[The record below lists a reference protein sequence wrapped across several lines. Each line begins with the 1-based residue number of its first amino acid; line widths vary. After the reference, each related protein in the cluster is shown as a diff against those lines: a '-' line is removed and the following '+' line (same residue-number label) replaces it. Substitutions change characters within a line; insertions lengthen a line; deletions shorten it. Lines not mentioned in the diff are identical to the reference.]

1 MRHYVTGRIYQLNKK
16 RLSSI
21 EDEQEG
27 RFHVLT
33 AELEVIE
40 VENNGIA
47 TACVAALEGSSGVRS
62 KGSRRSIVTPARCAT
77 RDALS
82 LFIDSNSPQQ

>member
-1 MRHYVTGRIYQLNKK
+1 MKFPDRN
-16 RLSSI
+16 RLQRLASI
-21 EDEQEG
+21 G
-27 RFHVLT
+27 
-33 AELEVIE
+33 A
-40 VENNGIA
+40 GAAA
-47 TACVAALEGSSGVRS
+47 TNVVALEGSSGVRS

>member
-27 RFHVLT
+27 RFNVLT

-40 VENNGIA
+40 VENGIA
-47 TACVAALEGSSGVRS
+47 TACVAALMVRH
-62 KGSRRSIVTPARCAT
+62 GR
-77 RDALS
+77 L
-82 LFIDSNSPQQ
+82 LFGRHCPT